1 MATSPWV
8 WNPFL
13 TPGFLTNDPFG
24 APKSLDQIPPAPD
37 KLSEEEIF
45 IEFGD
50 ALVHRFLGI
59 PLTAEEKEAL
69 LFLGILVDP
78 IEIDPPA
85 AGRGADRPEPAA
97 DPDFFAPP
105 APWEGRDPAR
115 DLKLDVFE
123 NL

>member
-1 MATSPWV
+1 MA
-8 WNPFL
+8 NPFL

-85 AGRGADRPEPAA
+85 AGRGQTDRSRRLILTSLRHRRPGKAAILPAI
-97 DPDFFAPP
+97 
-105 APWEGRDPAR
+105 
-115 DLKLDVFE
+115 
-123 NL
+123 